1 MTWIIKFATD
11 DPERALA
18 NLEDQRTKGYMPWI
32 EDGNG
37 ATVDEQSLKM
47 NGRVETKRTLP
58 QRLTGLFVVL
68 ASVFA
73 GLFVVYLIG
82 LWIDQY

>member
-1 MTWIIKFATD
+1 
-11 DPERALA
+11 
-18 NLEDQRTKGYMPWI
+18 MPWI

-37 ATVDEQSLKM
+37 APVDEQSLKM

>member
-1 MTWIIKFATD
+1 MAWIVKFATD
-11 DPERALA
+11 DPKQALA
-18 NLEDQRTKGYMPWI
+18 NFEDQRSKGYTPWI

-37 ATVDEQSLKM
+37 APVDEQSLKM
-47 NGRVETKRTLP
+47 NGLVETKRTLP
-58 QRLTGLFVVL
+58 HRLTGLLVVL

-82 LWIDQY
+82 LWIDRY